1 LSKQPVVSAYFVAST
16 KIPKLANRPLSS
28 LQKKKLS
35 IYANTKVQLQI
46 LLGYQTMQTSGEYL
60 WTCQPGHLLV
70 LLEITVPRTMYGK
83 VSFPLVQIGLD
94 HYESGCVSAAL
105 RRLIV
110 NLRLL
115 RRSLGQIRRCLG
127 LTGGTLGRLE
137 VPWADWRRLRQTG
150 GVLGKLEASQV

>member
-1 LSKQPVVSAYFVAST
+1 MDLACPRTLPKQPVVSAYFVAST

-70 LLEITVPRTMYGK
+70 LLEITVPRTMYLYGK
-83 VSFPLVQIGLD
+83 VSFPLVQITLD
-94 HYESGCVSAAL
+94 PYESGCVSAAL

-110 NLRLL
+110 NLRLI

-137 VPWADWRRLRQTG
+137 VPWADWRRLR
-150 GVLGKLEASQV
+150 